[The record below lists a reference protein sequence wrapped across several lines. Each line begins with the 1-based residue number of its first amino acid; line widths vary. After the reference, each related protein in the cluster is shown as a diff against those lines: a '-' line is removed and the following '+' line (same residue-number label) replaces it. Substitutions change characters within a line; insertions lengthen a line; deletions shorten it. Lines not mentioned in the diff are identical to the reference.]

1 MTQNI
6 SALPLVLITPII
18 ERALQEDLGIGGDL
32 TTLATI
38 HEDAV
43 SAAVLVAR
51 QEGVIAGLDLAEE
64 TFRAVDPRLT
74 FKRLVKDGD
83 DVANGTKVAHVS
95 GPARGLLT
103 GERVALNFLGRMSGI
118 ATLTRYYV
126 RALEDLPTQIACT
139 RKTTPTLRALEKQAV
154 RLGGGVNHR
163 YALDDA
169 ILIKDN
175 HIAMNGSLS
184 GAVRSAKA
192 FAGHMTKVEVEVD
205 TLDQLREVMDIG
217 VDAVL
222 LDNMDPETLKEAV
235 KIVAGRAITEAS
247 GGINLSTARAIAETG
262 VDMISIG
269 ALTHSAPNFDI
280 AMDFSG

>member
-6 SALPLVLITPII
+6 PGLPLLLMAPIV
-18 ERALQEDLGIGGDL
+18 EQALREDLGIGGDL
-32 TTLATI
+32 TTIATI
-38 HEDAV
+38 PEDLV
-43 SAAVLVAR
+43 SSADLVAR
-51 QEGVIAGLDLAEE
+51 QEGIIAGLDLAEL
-64 TFRAVDPRLT
+64 TFRAVDPLIT
-74 FKRLVKDGD
+74 FERWVTDGD
-83 DVANGTKVAHVS
+83 AVSKGTKVAHIK

-103 GERVALNFLGRMSGI
+103 GERVALNFLGRLSGI
-118 ATLTRYYV
+118 ATLTHKFAKAV
-126 RALEDLPTQIACT
+126 ADLPTQIACT
-139 RKTTPTLRALEKQAV
+139 RKTTPTLRSLEKQAV
-154 RLGGGVNHR
+154 RVGGGVNHR

-184 GAVRSAKA
+184 GAVKSAKA
-192 FAGHMTKVEVEVD
+192 FAGHMTKIEVEVD
-205 TLDQLREVMDIG
+205 TLDQLREVMEIG

-222 LDNMDPETLKEAV
+222 LDNMAPETLKEAV

-247 GGINLSTARAIAETG
+247 GGVNLSTIRAIAEAG

-280 AMDFSG
+280 AMDFAG